1 MCTSIIYD
9 SNGQHYFGRNLDLE
23 ISFGEH
29 PVITPRNYVFKI
41 TILYILMQL
50 MRKG

>member
-29 PVITPRNYVFKI
+29 PVITPKLCVQI
-41 TILYILMQL
+41 SEVT
-50 MRKG
+50 